1 MYSDGFTLEN
11 KSLVLRSRNGAV
23 RTIIEKSGL
32 AIENSEEIVLDGF
45 TIRDI
50 QKLSNVSYN
59 ASFQASLYIDSSQ
72 GGFLNCIFENLSIR
86 TVISFIGETNFELRN
101 CIFRDNFSEIQS
113 ALPDLLAQGG
123 QLFLLENSGKIELE
137 NCTFFNNRYFL
148 NLGTSDS
155 SLNISHSIVWNNSLS
170 PFILNS
176 SQTALTVKYSCVEGG
191 CDSGIGIDS
200 NDPELLP
207 EGYLSIN
214 SPYIGI
220 EMDIPPQGNP
230 IDLSRSWRQNN
241 GWGAFNHRDNDED
254 NLPDSWEILHF
265 GSTNKMGNS
274 DKNDPWYQ
282 TGTDIYGETEED
294 QSGRSVSISANGK
307 ILAIGGARNNGEGI
321 DSGHVAIY
329 SLYKD

>member
-1 MYSDGFTLEN
+1 M
-11 KSLVLRSRNGAV
+11 
-23 RTIIEKSGL
+23 
-32 AIENSEEIVLDGF
+32 
-45 TIRDI
+45 
-50 QKLSNVSYN
+50 
-59 ASFQASLYIDSSQ
+59 
-72 GGFLNCIFENLSIR
+72 NCIFENLSSR

-113 ALPDLLAQGG
+113 DLPYLLAQAG
-123 QLFLLENSGKIELE
+123 QLFLLGNSGRVELK

-148 NLGTSDS
+148 NLGILDS
-155 SLNISHSIVWNNSLS
+155 SLNISHSILWNNSLS

-176 SQTALTVKYSCVEGG
+176 SQTALTVEYSCVEGG
-191 CDSGIGIDS
+191 WNSGTGIDS
-200 NDPELLP
+200 NDPKMLP
-207 EGYLSIN
+207 EGYLSIS

-220 EMDIPPQGNP
+220 EMDIPPEGNP
-230 IDLSRSWRQNN
+230 IDLSRNWRKNN
-241 GWGAFNHRDNDED
+241 GWGAFNHRDDDED

-307 ILAIGGARNNGEGI
+307 ILAIGGARNDGEGI
-321 DSGHVAIY
+321 DSGHVRIFQWTPLRVNGNNWVQTSMGKPNLIRVAHRCLLLQMVPLLLSDQYLTIMRERIQGMWQY
-329 SLYKD
+329 IRFIKTK